1 MVKLFRFTAHWCNPC
16 KMLAKVL
23 EQEGIDIPTID
34 VDENKELAAK
44 YGIRS
49 IPAIVIEQPNGSFEV
64 ISGPSLSNY
73 HKDMLH
79 AILDASESRNN

>member
-1 MVKLFRFTAHWCNPC
+1 MVKIFRFTAEWCNPC

-34 VDENKELAAK
+34 VDKNKELAAK

-49 IPAIVIEQPNGSFEV
+49 IPAIIIEQPNGSFEV
-64 ISGPSLSNY
+64 ISGSSLSNN

-79 AILDASESRNN
+79 AILDASESRS

>member
-1 MVKLFRFTAHWCNPC
+1 MVKVFRFTAEWCNPC

-34 VDENKELAAK
+34 VDKNKELAAK

-49 IPAIVIEQPNGSFEV
+49 IPAIVIEQANGSFEV
-64 ISGPSLSNY
+64 ISGSSLSNNQ
-73 HKDMLH
+73 KDMLH
-79 AILDASESRNN
+79 AALDASESRS

>member
-1 MVKLFRFTAHWCNPC
+1 MVKVFRFTAEWCNPC

-34 VDENKELAAK
+34 VDKNKELAAK

-49 IPAIVIEQPNGSFEV
+49 IPAIVIEQDNGSFEV
-64 ISGPSLSNY
+64 ISGSSLSNNQ
-73 HKDMLH
+73 KDMLH
-79 AILDASESRNN
+79 AALDASESRS